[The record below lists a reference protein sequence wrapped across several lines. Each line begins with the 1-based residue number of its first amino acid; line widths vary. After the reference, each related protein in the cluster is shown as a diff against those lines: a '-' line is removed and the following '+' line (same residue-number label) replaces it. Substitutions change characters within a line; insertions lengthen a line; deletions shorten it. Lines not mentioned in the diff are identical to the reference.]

1 MFKIFFKLCFRL
13 TFLCFCNKMIRIK
26 HKKRRIEM
34 NKRESN
40 GFFGNMIKLALPI
53 AMQQLLVSCA
63 QLVDTA
69 MVTSLGNVTVSAVG
83 VSSRWIF
90 LMNLFYFGISSGSA
104 ALISQFWGAKEKNNI
119 RKACG
124 AAMAFSLAVAV
135 VFCFAMACF
144 PEQLI
149 RVFSNEEPVIREAAK
164 YMRIIAF
171 MGIFGAFNQ
180 IACTVLRATEKVN
193 PPLLSSIAA
202 VAINTALNYVLI
214 FGKFGFPE
222 MGIKGAATASLIS
235 AAVQSVILAIVLRSS
250 KEVFRA
256 PLKEFFSLSRAF
268 VKKFIS
274 VCMPVVLNEGIW
286 AIGTNIY
293 AMVFARQGS
302 ENYAGY
308 TIFSSVEQVA
318 FVFFVGICH
327 ACSIMTGK
335 TIGEGK
341 ENEAYKLAKKF
352 LLMTPVIGILTGGVL
367 ATFREPL
374 LSLLNIET
382 QVAFDLASKLILI
395 YCLWLPIRNI
405 PYTLIVGTFRAGGDT
420 KFGIICDC
428 ISMYLIGVPLVIYL
442 GIFAKTEF
450 HYLLI
455 AMYLGEDL
463 LKSVISIL
471 RFRSKKW
478 IMNLT
483 DKTA

>member
-1 MFKIFFKLCFRL
+1 MGLTLSLFYNKILRLNLLFGDKTMKAAENKGFFK
-13 TFLCFCNKMIRIK
+13 
-26 HKKRRIEM
+26 
-34 NKRESN
+34 
-40 GFFGNMIKLALPI
+40 NMAKLALPI

-90 LMNLFYFGISSGSA
+90 LMNLFYFGTSSGSA
-104 ALISQFWGAKEKNNI
+104 ALISQYWGAKQKSNI
-119 RKACG
+119 RKVCG
-124 AAMAFSLAVAV
+124 AAMIFSLGVALI
-135 VFCFAMACF
+135 FCFAMACF

-149 RVFSNEEPVIREAAK
+149 RVFSNEEAVIKEAAK
-164 YMRIIAF
+164 YMRIVAF
-171 MGIFGAFNQ
+171 MGIFNAFNQ

-193 PPLLSSIAA
+193 PPLYSSIIA
-202 VAINTALNYVLI
+202 VAVNTSLNYILI
-214 FGKFGFPE
+214 YGKLGFPQL
-222 MGIKGAATASLIS
+222 GIRGAAFASLIS
-235 AAVQSVILAIVLRSS
+235 AAVQAVILLFVMRSS

-256 PLKEFFSLSRAF
+256 PLKEFTALSKDF
-268 VKKFIS
+268 IKKFCA

-341 ENEAYKLAKKF
+341 AKEAYKLAKKF
-352 LLMTPVIGILTGGVL
+352 VIMTPIIGIITGSIL
-367 ATFREPL
+367 ALFREPL
-374 LSLLNIET
+374 LSLLSIET
-382 QVAFDLASKLILI
+382 QGAFDLASKLILI
-395 YCLWLPIRNI
+395 YCLWLPVRNI

-420 KFGIICDC
+420 KIGIVYDTV
-428 ISMYLIGVPLVIYL
+428 SMYTIAVPLIIYL
-442 GIFAKTEF
+442 GMFAKVEF

-463 LKSVISIL
+463 LKTIL
-471 RFRSKKW
+471 SLVRFKSKKW
-478 IMNLT
+478 IRNLT
-483 DKTA
+483 EN